1 VSAREDQGET
11 KSSRGAQKAE
21 REKDAKA
28 GIQRAFSASE
38 IPDGPGSIPGEEITG
53 GKTPLGEPYSDNA
66 PPLGESL
73 PEDPV
78 PSRCD
83 RAMVR
88 KLNTWL
94 AHGPFTNCHGTM
106 VP

>member
-38 IPDGPGSIPGEEITG
+38 IPDGPGRFLEEALA
-53 GKTPLGEPYSDNA
+53 GKAMPLGEP
-66 PPLGESL
+66 
-73 PEDPV
+73 
-78 PSRCD
+78 
-83 RAMVR
+83 
-88 KLNTWL
+88 
-94 AHGPFTNCHGTM
+94 
-106 VP
+106 